1 MNDGLRFNTGEV
13 ELAYTEW
20 PGDGPPVVALSGI
33 SGRRA
38 AHLARWEDG
47 HHAFAYDH
55 RGHGDSGRT
64 PGTYSFVNY
73 GRDCVAFLRGVVR
86 EPAILVGHS
95 LGGMTAIYAAAQ
107 APELVKAAFL
117 VDPPLYAPEQPL
129 RDEAGPFAAVEQQAG
144 LPLADLL
151 ATGMEPYRA
160 EAITRL
166 DPGVMNAVNTQ
177 SGFEGWDTDALLDA
191 IRCHVVLEH
200 GDRDIEGMASVI
212 HEGELERALSHLKD
226 VRVLHMPGTGHAP
239 WMSAGAEFYAELSKF
254 IAEQRGADP
263 SA

>member
-1 MNDGLRFNTGEV
+1 VNDSLRFDTGEV

-20 PGDGPPVVALSGI
+20 PGDAVPVLALSGI

-38 AHLARWEDG
+38 AHLTRWEDG
-47 HHAFAYDH
+47 GHAFAYDH

-64 PGTYSFVNY
+64 PGAYTFVNY

-86 EPAILVGHS
+86 EPVILVGHS
-95 LGGMTAIYAAAQ
+95 LGGMTAIYAAAH

-129 RDEAGPFAAVEQQAG
+129 RDEAEGFTTIEKQAG
-144 LPLADLL
+144 LPLAELL
-151 ATGMEPYRA
+151 ATGMPPIRV
-160 EAITRL
+160 EALARL

-177 SGFEGWDTDALLDA
+177 SGFAEWETDPLLDA

-200 GDRDIEGMASVI
+200 GDRDMGSAI
-212 HEGELERALSHLKD
+212 HDEELERAVSHLKD
-226 VRVLHMPGTGHAP
+226 VRVLHLPGTGHAP
-239 WMSAGAEFYAELSKF
+239 WMGAEAEFYGALSGF
-254 IAEQRGADP
+254 IAAQRG
-263 SA
+263 

>member
-1 MNDGLRFNTGEV
+1 VDDSLRFNTGEV

-20 PGDGPPVVALSGI
+20 PGDGPPVVAIHGI

-38 AHLARWEDG
+38 AHLTRWEDG
-47 HHAFAYDH
+47 HHAFAYDA

-64 PGTYSFVNY
+64 PEAYTWPNY

-95 LGGMTAIYAAAQ
+95 LGGMTAIYAAAK

-117 VDPPLYAPEQPL
+117 VDPPLYAHEQPL
-129 RDEAGPFAAVEQQAG
+129 RDEAGPFALVEKQAG
-144 LPLADLL
+144 LSLAELL
-151 ATGMEPYRA
+151 ATGMPPIRA
-160 EAITRL
+160 EAVTRL
-166 DPGVMNAVNTQ
+166 DPGVMAAVNTR
-177 SGFEGWDTDALLDA
+177 SAFPDWDTDALLRA

-212 HEGELERALSHLKD
+212 HEGELERAVPLLKD

-239 WMSAGAEFYAELSKF
+239 WMGAEAAFYAELSSF
-254 IAEQRGADP
+254 IKAQRGK
-263 SA
+263 

>member
-1 MNDGLRFNTGEV
+1 MNDSLRFDTGDV
-13 ELAYTEW
+13 ELAYSEW
-20 PGDGPPVVALSGI
+20 PGEGPPVLALSGI

-38 AHLARWEDG
+38 AHLTRWEDG

-64 PGTYSFVNY
+64 PEAYSFVNY
-73 GRDCVAFLRGVVR
+73 GRDAIVFLRGVVR

-95 LGGMTAIYAAAQ
+95 LGGMAAIYAAAH

-129 RDEAGPFAAVEQQAG
+129 RDEAGPFAIVEKQAG
-144 LPLADLL
+144 LPLAELL
-151 ATGMEPYRA
+151 ATGMPPIRA

-166 DPGVMNAVNTQ
+166 DPGVMAAVNNQ
-177 SGFEGWDTDALLDA
+177 GGFEDWDTDAYLDA
-191 IRCHVVLEH
+191 IQCHVVLEH
-200 GDRDIEGMASVI
+200 GDRNIEGMASVI

-226 VRVLHMPGTGHAP
+226 VRVLHLPGTGHAP
-239 WMSAGAEFYAELSKF
+239 WMSAEAAFYAELSQF
-254 IAEQRGADP
+254 IAEQRRVKD
-263 SA
+263 